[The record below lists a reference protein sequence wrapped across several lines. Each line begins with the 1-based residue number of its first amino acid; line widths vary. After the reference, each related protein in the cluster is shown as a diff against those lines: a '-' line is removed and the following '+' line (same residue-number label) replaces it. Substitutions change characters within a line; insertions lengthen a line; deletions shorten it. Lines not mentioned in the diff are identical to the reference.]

1 MPAQTRSNGLTV
13 TQPGAVVQDILF
25 TGGDLII
32 DADNVT
38 VRRVKL
44 QGGRISNTQ
53 GGCANGLVVEDS
65 TLEPPP
71 GQTRS
76 GANDT
81 EGAVGV
87 GGYTARRVKIWNRAE
102 GFRVGGN
109 TSGCGPV
116 QIENSFARVTSP
128 SGCGDWHGDGL
139 QGYTGPPLSVHNVT
153 IDFVEDLCGGTAPF
167 FVPSGQGNTSAEVNG
182 LLVKGGGISFRM
194 GVPGSVRGLKI
205 VDRSWYYN
213 AVDVKC
219 SALSFWEAQRVT
231 IDANYKVTANRGAQR
246 CSGTGGY
253 EPRERPRREL
263 LRDAASR
270 GDGQHLL
277 ARELHIEHRLAM
289 RAAERRAAGDLDRLR
304 PAELPLERGEARGL
318 HGQRDEVV
326 ALAGAV
332 DAGRALGRLAR
343 DEHAGAEDRLRL
355 GARHQ
360 AAGREAAARLAGR
373 LALEQLLEARRALA
387 RPRQPRS
394 WGRSPRAPSACRP
407 ACRAARRLVVA
418 AARRQHGRGDH
429 QGDEAELAHVGA

>member
-139 QGYTGPPLSVHNVT
+139 QGYTGPPLTVHNVT

-182 LLVKGGGISFRM
+182 LLVKGGGASFRL

-205 VDRSWYYN
+205 VDGSWYYS

-231 IDANYKVTANRGAQR
+231 IDANYKVTGTRGAQR
-246 CSGTGGY
+246 CSG
-253 EPRERPRREL
+253 
-263 LRDAASR
+263 
-270 GDGQHLL
+270 
-277 ARELHIEHRLAM
+277 
-289 RAAERRAAGDLDRLR
+289 
-304 PAELPLERGEARGL
+304 
-318 HGQRDEVV
+318 
-326 ALAGAV
+326 
-332 DAGRALGRLAR
+332 
-343 DEHAGAEDRLRL
+343 
-355 GARHQ
+355 
-360 AAGREAAARLAGR
+360 
-373 LALEQLLEARRALA
+373 
-387 RPRQPRS
+387 
-394 WGRSPRAPSACRP
+394 
-407 ACRAARRLVVA
+407 
-418 AARRQHGRGDH
+418 
-429 QGDEAELAHVGA
+429 VGA